1 MKLLPETRRTH
12 MVKKT
17 IKRPLRPGSDEVEEV
32 EVENGD
38 DAEGEIPS
46 QLVPYPTGN
55 PPDPMEE
62 YYKAN
67 PERIPPAEP
76 APEAVKTKAKVKEP
90 EQRSSPQEPEED
102 EKPYWK
108 GKK

>member
-1 MKLLPETRRTH
+1 

-17 IKRPLRPGSDEVEEV
+17 IKRPLRPGSDEIEEV

-67 PERIPPAEP
+67 PERIPPEEAP
-76 APEAVKTKAKVKEP
+76 APEAAKAKAKPAP

-102 EKPYWK
+102 EKPYGK

>member
-1 MKLLPETRRTH
+1 

-17 IKRPLRPGSDEVEEV
+17 IKRPLRPGSDELEEV

-38 DAEGEIPS
+38 EAQPVEGEIPS

-55 PPDPMEE
+55 PWVP
-62 YYKAN
+62 
-67 PERIPPAEP
+67 PPAEP
-76 APEAVKTKAKVKEP
+76 TPSQPAADADEPAK
-90 EQRSSPQEPEED
+90 
-102 EKPYWK
+102 K